1 MNFTVFLVIL
11 LVIIATIIIKMVAL
25 IPQGEAAVIERL
37 GTYTRTVSGGLTL
50 LVPFVDRIRDKVDTR
65 EQVVS
70 FPPQAVITQDNL
82 TVAIDTVV
90 TFQINDPARAIYG
103 VNN

>member
-1 MNFTVFLVIL
+1 MGPTIVLV
-11 LVIIATIIIKMVAL
+11 VIIALVAALLFASVKL

-37 GTYTRTVSGGLTL
+37 GRYTRTVSGGLTL
-50 LVPFVDRIRDKVDTR
+50 LIPFIDSVRARVDTR
-65 EQVVS
+65 ERVVS

-90 TFQINDPARAIYG
+90 TLSLIHI
-103 VNN
+103 

>member
-1 MNFTVFLVIL
+1 MNFTIFLVIL

-90 TFQINDPARAIYG
+90 TFQINDLSLIHI
-103 VNN
+103 

>member
-1 MNFTVFLVIL
+1 MPLTIFLIVLFLFIIFVIFRS
-11 LVIIATIIIKMVAL
+11 IAL

-37 GTYTRTVSGGLTL
+37 GTYTRTVSGGITL
-50 LVPFVDRIRDKVDTR
+50 LVPFVDRVRERIDTR
-65 EQVVS
+65 ERVVS

-90 TFQINDPARAIYG
+90 TLSLIHI
-103 VNN
+103 

>member
-1 MNFTVFLVIL
+1 MLASIL
-11 LVIIATIIIKMVAL
+11 LLLLLVLVAVALFKSVAL

-37 GTYTRTVSGGLTL
+37 GRYTRTVSGGLTI
-50 LVPFVDRIRDKVDTR
+50 LVPFIDRVRDRVDTR

-82 TVAIDTVV
+82 TVAIDIVV
-90 TFQINDPARAIYG
+90 TFQINDAVRADRKS
-103 VNN
+103 VV